1 MTSRLCSGV
10 FVVNF
15 ERISHTVLAPFIVY
29 FEEVKETTLPQKD
42 PANMTV
48 MFLSCQGTPCSK
60 QARYRKFK

>member
-1 MTSRLCSGV
+1 MTSRLCSEV

-29 FEEVKETTLPQKD
+29 FEEVKETILPQKD

-48 MFLSCQGTPCSK
+48 MFLSCHVRISE
-60 QARYRKFK
+60 